1 MFDLHLFDADMT
13 NNGKKEKKSHA
24 THCHCFSGAKKLKV
38 PDRLEKH
45 WDDFSMIV

>member
-13 NNGKKEKKSHA
+13 KDEKSRRKVMKSR
-24 THCHCFSGAKKLKV
+24 CHFFSGAKKLKV
-38 PDRLEKH
+38 PDQLEKH